1 MGKKSNTPYE
11 LKIAAVEAYERHE
24 GSMQTIS
31 DRFNI
36 SSRHLLREWINIYR
50 SQGKDGLVP
59 SNTKKCWSN
68 ETKLLAVQEYLLGK
82 GSQRDICKKYKISSN
97 SILIKWI
104 KVYNDSHK
112 EFKTTGSG
120 GRKPMTKARKTTF
133 EERIEI
139 VQFCIAN
146 GKNYGLT
153 MNKFNVSYQQIYL
166 WVRKYEEKG
175 VDGLLDRRGK
185 AKPEN
190 ELTELD
196 RLKAE
201 TKMLA
206 AKNQELQME
215 IDIIKKLKE
224 VERRYR

>member
-1 MGKKSNTPYE
+1 MGRKSNTPYE
-11 LKIAAVEAYERHE
+11 VKIAAVEAYEHNE
-24 GSMQTIS
+24 GSIKTITEKFHINES
-31 DRFNI
+31 NFKR
-36 SSRHLLREWINIYR
+36 WIQIYR
-50 SQGKDGLVP
+50 SQGCEGLLT
-59 SNTKKCWSN
+59 SNTNKSWSKN
-68 ETKLLAVQEYLLGK
+68 IKLMAVQEYLSGGHSLC
-82 GSQRDICKKYKISSN
+82 DICKKYKISSD
-97 SILIKWI
+97 SVLRRWI
-104 KVYNDSHK
+104 KVYNNGHK
-112 EFKTTGSG
+112 ELKTTGSG

-146 GKNYGLT
+146 GKNYGMT
-153 MNKFNVSYQQIYL
+153 MDKFDVSYQQIYL

-201 TKMLA
+201 NKMLA

>member
-1 MGKKSNTPYE
+1 MGRKSTT
-11 LKIAAVEAYERHE
+11 V
-24 GSMQTIS
+24 
-31 DRFNI
+31 F
-36 SSRHLLREWINIYR
+36 
-50 SQGKDGLVP
+50 
-59 SNTKKCWSN
+59 
-68 ETKLLAVQEYLLGK
+68 ETKLLAIEAYERGEGSIKTISERFNINKSNFIRWLIIYHSQGIDGLLPSHTNKGWNKDIKMLAVQDYLSGK
-82 GSQRDICKKYKISSN
+82 GSMNDICQKYKISSD
-97 SILIKWI
+97 SILRQWI

-112 EFKTTGSG
+112 ELKSTGSG

-146 GKNYGLT
+146 SKNYGMT
-153 MNKFNVSYQQIYL
+153 MDKFNVSYQQIYL

-185 AKPEN
+185 ATPEN

-201 TKMLA
+201 NKMLA

-215 IDIIKKLKE
+215 IDVIKKLKE

>member
-1 MGKKSNTPYE
+1 MGRKSTT
-11 LKIAAVEAYERHE
+11 A
-24 GSMQTIS
+24 
-31 DRFNI
+31 F
-36 SSRHLLREWINIYR
+36 
-50 SQGKDGLVP
+50 
-59 SNTKKCWSN
+59 
-68 ETKLLAVQEYLLGK
+68 ETKLLAIEAYERGEGSVKIISERFNINKSNFIRWLTIYHSQGIDGLLPSHTNKGWNKDIKMLAVQDYLLGK
-82 GSQRDICKKYKISSN
+82 GSMNDICQKYKISSD
-97 SILIKWI
+97 SILRQWI

-112 EFKTTGSG
+112 ELKSTGSG

-146 GKNYGLT
+146 SKNYGMT
-153 MNKFNVSYQQIYL
+153 MDKFNVSYQQIYL

-201 TKMLA
+201 NKMLA

-215 IDIIKKLKE
+215 IDVIKKLKE

>member
-1 MGKKSNTPYE
+1 MGRKSNTPYE
-11 LKIAAVEAYERHE
+11 VKIAAVEAYERNE
-24 GSMQTIS
+24 GSLKTIS
-31 DRFNI
+31 EKFCVNKSNLKRWMQNF
-36 SSRHLLREWINIYR
+36 H
-50 SQGKDGLVP
+50 SQGYEGLLP
-59 SNTKKCWSN
+59 SNTNKRWSRDI
-68 ETKLLAVQEYLLGK
+68 KILAVQEYLNGEYSLT
-82 GSQRDICKKYKISSN
+82 DICKKYKISSN
-97 SILIKWI
+97 SILRSWI

-112 EFKTTGSG
+112 ELKTTGLG

-133 EERIEI
+133 EERVEI
-139 VQFCIAN
+139 VQFCIEN

-153 MNKFNVSYQQIYL
+153 MDQFNVSYQQIYL
-166 WVRKYEEKG
+166 WVRKYDEKG

-201 TKMLA
+201 NKMLA

>member
-1 MGKKSNTPYE
+1 
-11 LKIAAVEAYERHE
+11 
-24 GSMQTIS
+24 
-31 DRFNI
+31 
-36 SSRHLLREWINIYR
+36 
-50 SQGKDGLVP
+50 
-59 SNTKKCWSN
+59 
-68 ETKLLAVQEYLLGK
+68 
-82 GSQRDICKKYKISSN
+82 
-97 SILIKWI
+97 
-104 KVYNDSHK
+104 
-112 EFKTTGSG
+112 
-120 GRKPMTKARKTTF
+120 MTKARKTTF
-133 EERIEI
+133 DERIEI
-139 VQFCIAN
+139 VKFCIAN
-146 GKNYGLT
+146 SKNYGMT
-153 MNKFNVSYQQIYL
+153 MDKFNVSYQQIYL

-201 TKMLA
+201 NKMLA

>member
-1 MGKKSNTPYE
+1 MPQKVNLSYDERLKLIADYLNGKIGFCEAVKKYSRFQFILEQYKYNGTE
-11 LKIAAVEAYERHE
+11 GLKLTEGKNNSYPASVKLSAVTDYV
-24 GSMQTIS
+24 S
-31 DRFNI
+31 
-36 SSRHLLREWINIYR
+36 
-50 SQGKDGLVP
+50 
-59 SNTKKCWSN
+59 
-68 ETKLLAVQEYLLGK
+68 GK
-82 GSQRDICKKYKISSN
+82 GSKITICAKYKISSRAV
-97 SILIKWI
+97 LDRWI

-112 EFKTTGSG
+112 ELKSTGSG

-133 EERIEI
+133 DERIEI
-139 VQFCIAN
+139 VKFCIAN
-146 GKNYGLT
+146 SKNYGMT
-153 MNKFNVSYQQIYL
+153 MDKFNVSYQQIYL

-201 TKMLA
+201 NKMLA

>member
-1 MGKKSNTPYE
+1 MGRKSKT
-11 LKIAAVEAYERHE
+11 A
-24 GSMQTIS
+24 
-31 DRFNI
+31 F
-36 SSRHLLREWINIYR
+36 
-50 SQGKDGLVP
+50 
-59 SNTKKCWSN
+59 
-68 ETKLLAVQEYLLGK
+68 ETKLLAIEAYERGEGSVKTISERFNINKSNFIRWLTIYHSQGIDGLLPSHTNKGWNKDIKMLAVQDYLLGK
-82 GSQRDICKKYKISSN
+82 GSMNDICQKYKISSD
-97 SILIKWI
+97 SILRQWI

-112 EFKTTGSG
+112 ELKSTGSG

-146 GKNYGLT
+146 SKNYGMT
-153 MNKFNVSYQQIYL
+153 MDKFNVSYQQIYL

-201 TKMLA
+201 NKMLA

-215 IDIIKKLKE
+215 IDVIKKLKE

>member
-1 MGKKSNTPYE
+1 MGRKSTISYE
-11 LKIAAVEAYERHE
+11 TKVSAIEAYENNV
-24 GSMQTIS
+24 GSIS
-31 DRFNI
+31 MIAKMFNVKET
-36 SSRHLLREWINIYR
+36 SLKRWIANYQ
-50 SQGKDGLVP
+50 SQGIEGLI
-59 SNTKKCWSN
+59 TKHKHTQR
-68 ETKLLAVQEYLLGK
+68 TKEFKTLAVEEYLSGNFSLK
-82 GSQRDICKKYKISSN
+82 DICIKYKISSD
-97 SILIKWI
+97 SILRRWI
-104 KVYNDSHK
+104 KVYNDGHK
-112 EFKTTGSG
+112 ELKSTGSG

-146 GKNYGLT
+146 GKDYGLT
-153 MNKFNVSYQQIYL
+153 INKFNISYQQIYL

-175 VDGLLDRRGK
+175 VDGLVDRRGK
-185 AKPEN
+185 SKPEN

-201 TKMLA
+201 NKMLA

-215 IDIIKKLKE
+215 IDVIKKLKE

>member
-1 MGKKSNTPYE
+1 MGRKSKFKYDEKINAVLEYQKDKKTFNDIAQKMGVHISTIEKWVMIYE
-11 LKIAAVEAYERHE
+11 SQGMDGLMETHVNRGWKKEIKIAAV
-24 GSMQTIS
+24 S
-31 DRFNI
+31 D
-36 SSRHLLREWINIYR
+36 
-50 SQGKDGLVP
+50 
-59 SNTKKCWSN
+59 
-68 ETKLLAVQEYLLGK
+68 YLSGQ
-82 GSQRDICKKYKISSN
+82 GSQSDICKKYKISSK
-97 SILIKWI
+97 SILQQWI

-112 EFKTTGSG
+112 ELKNTGSG

-133 EERIEI
+133 DERIEI

-153 MNKFNVSYQQIYL
+153 MDKFNVSYKQIYL

-201 TKMLA
+201 NKMLA

>member
-1 MGKKSNTPYE
+1 MGRKAKFSYE
-11 LKIAAVEAYERHE
+11 QKLNAVLDYENGKNSLRGIASKVGVSFATVRGWY
-24 GSMQTIS
+24 M
-31 DRFNI
+31 
-36 SSRHLLREWINIYR
+36 IYQ
-50 SQGKDGLVP
+50 SQGELGLKETHT
-59 SNTKKCWSN
+59 NKQWSK
-68 ETKLLAVQEYLLGK
+68 EIKTLAVIEYLSDQ
-82 GSQRDICKKYKISSN
+82 GSLISICQKYKISSN
-97 SILIKWI
+97 SILRQWI
-104 KVYNDSHK
+104 KVYNNSHK

-120 GRKPMTKARKTTF
+120 GKKPMTKARKTTF
-133 EERIEI
+133 EERVEI
-139 VQFCIAN
+139 VKFCIAN
-146 GKNYGLT
+146 AKNYGLT
-153 MNKFNVSYQQIYL
+153 MEKFNVSYQQIYL

-175 VDGLLDRRGK
+175 IDGLVDRRGK

-201 TKMLA
+201 NKMLV

>member
-1 MGKKSNTPYE
+1 MGRKSKTPYE
-11 LKIAAVEAYERHE
+11 VKIAAVEAYEHNE
-24 GSMQTIS
+24 GSLKTIS
-31 DRFNI
+31 ERFG
-36 SSRHLLREWINIYR
+36 INRKNFERWVQIYR
-50 SQGKDGLVP
+50 SQGEEGLLP
-59 SNTKKCWSN
+59 SNTNKHWSKNIKMLAVREYLSN
-68 ETKLLAVQEYLLGK
+68 EFSL
-82 GSQRDICKKYKISSN
+82 RDICKKYKISSN
-97 SILIKWI
+97 SILRNWI

-112 EFKTTGSG
+112 ELKTTGLG

-133 EERIEI
+133 EERVEI

-153 MNKFNVSYQQIYL
+153 MDKFNISYQQIYL

-185 AKPEN
+185 AKSEN

-201 TKMLA
+201 NKMLA

-215 IDIIKKLKE
+215 IDVIKKLKE

>member
-1 MGKKSNTPYE
+1 MGRKSTTSYE
-11 LKIAAVEAYERHE
+11 IKVLAVEAYENNM
-24 GSMQTIS
+24 GSISTIAKMF
-31 DRFNI
+31 DVKE
-36 SSRHLLREWINIYR
+36 SSLNRWIANYQ
-50 SQGKDGLVP
+50 SQGIEGLI
-59 SNTKKCWSN
+59 TKHKHAQR
-68 ETKLLAVQEYLLGK
+68 TKEFKILAVEEYLTGDFSL
-82 GSQRDICKKYKISSN
+82 RDICKKYKISSD
-97 SILIKWI
+97 SVLRRWI
-104 KVYNDSHK
+104 KVYNDGHK
-112 EFKTTGSG
+112 ELKTTGSG

-153 MNKFNVSYQQIYL
+153 MDKFNVSYQQIYL

-175 VDGLLDRRGK
+175 VDGLVDRRGK

-201 TKMLA
+201 NKMLA

-215 IDIIKKLKE
+215 IDVIKKLKE

>member
-1 MGKKSNTPYE
+1 MGRKSNTPYE
-11 LKIAAVEAYERHE
+11 VKIAAVKAYEHNE
-24 GSMQTIS
+24 GSLKTIS
-31 DRFNI
+31 ERFG
-36 SSRHLLREWINIYR
+36 INQKNFERWVQIYR
-50 SQGKDGLVP
+50 SQGEVGLLP
-59 SNTKKCWSN
+59 SNTNKRWS
-68 ETKLLAVQEYLLGK
+68 KDIKILAVQEYLTGK
-82 GSQRDICKKYKISSN
+82 YSLTDICKKYKISSN
-97 SILIKWI
+97 SILRDWI

-112 EFKTTGSG
+112 ELKTTGSG

-133 EERIEI
+133 DERIEI

-153 MNKFNVSYQQIYL
+153 MDKFNVSYQQIYL
-166 WVRKYEEKG
+166 WVRKYEGKG

-201 TKMLA
+201 NKMLA

-215 IDIIKKLKE
+215 IDVIKKLKE

>member
-1 MGKKSNTPYE
+1 MKLS
-11 LKIAAVEAYERHE
+11 AVTDYV
-24 GSMQTIS
+24 S
-31 DRFNI
+31 
-36 SSRHLLREWINIYR
+36 
-50 SQGKDGLVP
+50 
-59 SNTKKCWSN
+59 
-68 ETKLLAVQEYLLGK
+68 GK
-82 GSQRDICKKYKISSN
+82 GSKITICAKYKISSRAV
-97 SILIKWI
+97 LDRWI

-112 EFKTTGSG
+112 ELKSTGSG

-133 EERIEI
+133 DERIEI
-139 VQFCIAN
+139 VKFCIAN
-146 GKNYGLT
+146 SKNYGMT
-153 MNKFNVSYQQIYL
+153 MDKFNVSYQQIYL

-201 TKMLA
+201 NKMLA

>member
-1 MGKKSNTPYE
+1 MGKK
-11 LKIAAVEAYERHE
+11 K
-24 GSMQTIS
+24 
-31 DRFNI
+31 RFNYEEKLNAVLCYEQGTKSFKCI
-36 SSRHLLREWINIYR
+36 ADEIGAGASTVKDWWMIYQ
-50 SQGKDGLVP
+50 SQGEHGLVKNQNHKHWDKNIKV
-59 SNTKKCWSN
+59 S
-68 ETKLLAVQEYLLGK
+68 AVMDYLSGK
-82 GSQRDICKKYKISSN
+82 YSLRGVCKKYKISDTG
-97 SILIKWI
+97 ILRQWI

-112 EFKTTGSG
+112 ELKSTGSG
-120 GRKPMTKARKTTF
+120 GRKTMTKARKTTF

-146 GKNYGLT
+146 SKNYGMT
-153 MNKFNVSYQQIYL
+153 MDKFNVSYQQIYL

-201 TKMLA
+201 NKMLA
-206 AKNQELQME
+206 AKNQEFQME
-215 IDIIKKLKE
+215 IDVIKKLKE

>member
-1 MGKKSNTPYE
+1 
-11 LKIAAVEAYERHE
+11 
-24 GSMQTIS
+24 
-31 DRFNI
+31 
-36 SSRHLLREWINIYR
+36 
-50 SQGKDGLVP
+50 
-59 SNTKKCWSN
+59 
-68 ETKLLAVQEYLLGK
+68 
-82 GSQRDICKKYKISSN
+82 
-97 SILIKWI
+97 
-104 KVYNDSHK
+104 
-112 EFKTTGSG
+112 
-120 GRKPMTKARKTTF
+120 MTKARKTTF

-153 MNKFNVSYQQIYL
+153 MDKFNVSYQQIYL

-175 VDGLLDRRGK
+175 VDGLLDKRGK

-201 TKMLA
+201 NKMLA